1 MLPREIPAAELPSTP
16 RLNAIMDRAMAKVKA
31 LLYELEMDRG
41 KKHNGERGREGGR
54 GKKQRKNETRKEGRR
69 GNEKEGRKEDK
80 NKNRKRGRV
89 EVIFLCFPPTYATL
103 TPLQLH
109 TLRASDARSDA
120 VTQFPLAL
128 ARYAISARNAPVSA

>member
-41 KKHNGERGREGGR
+41 KKHKAERAGEPRGRGR
-54 GKKQRKNETRKEGRR
+54 NRERTKQGRNEEGRR

-89 EVIFLCFPPTYATL
+89 EVIFLCYPPTYATL
-103 TPLQLH
+103 TPLR
-109 TLRASDARSDA
+109 LRATHG
-120 VTQFPLAL
+120 VTQ
-128 ARYAISARNAPVSA
+128 